1 MDITLRA
8 VDADEFARW
17 AEVTQIPFG
26 ELPSENTV
34 ETGRRTLPLDRTLA
48 AFDGDQMIAAAG
60 AFPFNLSVPGALMPA
75 AGVTQVGV
83 LPSHRRRGVLT
94 KLMHHQLRDLH
105 DRGES
110 VAVLWASESA
120 IYPRFGYGLAS
131 WHGSIDIE
139 RDRTSFVRDPGSI
152 GRCRMVELADAAKVA
167 PGIHEEVLR
176 SRPGMFQRSADWW
189 ERRVLADSPEWRH
202 GWGPKWCVVWEHDGV
217 TGAYAIYRT
226 KNSWDDGFP
235 SGKVQVVEALATTV
249 EGTREIWRY
258 LFGLDLMSR
267 IEGHFLPADHPL
279 LHMLGQPDRL
289 RFRLGPALW
298 LRVIDVA
305 SALGARRYD
314 RDGSFSFALSDDA
327 CPWNEGVW
335 RVTVEGGRA
344 DVERTDDEAD
354 LLMTAVELGSV
365 YLGGMRMLELGAA
378 GRIEELR
385 DGALDLADRIFRW
398 TVAPWCP
405 EIF

>member
-17 AEVTQIPFG
+17 ADVTEIPFG

-48 AFDGDQMIAAAG
+48 AFDGDEMIAAAG
-60 AFPFNLSVPGALMPA
+60 AFPFNLSVPGARTSA
-75 AGVTQVGV
+75 GGVTMVGV

-105 DRGES
+105 DRDES
-110 VAVLWASESA
+110 VALLWASESA

-139 RDRTSFVRDPGSI
+139 RDRTSFVRDPGPI
-152 GRCRMVELADAAKVA
+152 GRCRLVELTEAAKDV
-167 PGIHEEVLR
+167 PGIYEEVLR
-176 SRPGMFQRSADWW
+176 SRPGMFERSADWW
-189 ERRVLADSPEWRH
+189 ERRVLADSPEWRR
-202 GWGPKWCVVWEHDGV
+202 GWGPKWCAVWEDGGV
-217 TGAYAIYRT
+217 AGAYAIYRT

-235 SGKVQVVEALATTV
+235 SGKVQVVEALATSV
-249 EGTREIWRY
+249 DGTREIWRY
-258 LFGLDLMSR
+258 LFGLDLISR

-279 LHMLGQPDRL
+279 LHMLTQPDRL
-289 RFRLGPALW
+289 RFRLGAALW

-305 SALGARRYD
+305 SALRARRYD
-314 RDGSFSFALSDDA
+314 RDGSFSFALSDAA
-327 CPWNEGVW
+327 CPWNEGTW
-335 RVTVEGGRA
+335 RITVEGGRA
-344 DVERTDDEAD
+344 DIERTDREAD
-354 LLMTAVELGSV
+354 LRMTAVELGSV
-365 YLGGMRMLELGAA
+365 YLGGMSALELGAA

-385 DGALDLADRIFRW
+385 DGALILADGIFRW
-398 TVAPWCP
+398 VTAPWCP